1 MAALLSP
8 HPFAVEA
15 VLARTTV
22 LTFAAPAAK
31 LEKLIPSC
39 LQLDTFN
46 NTWGFVAVALVQTVN
61 LRPQGLPA
69 WLGHSFF
76 LIGYR
81 VFVRFTTPAG
91 KRLRGL
97 YILKSET
104 DKRHMEWLGNLL
116 TNYRYTTVDIR
127 QKTTENTWLIE
138 SDQADLI
145 IEVTRAAI
153 EPQLPDDSPFADWRQ
168 ARRFAGPLPF
178 TFSHEPDSR
187 RVLIVEGRREEWHPQ
202 PVEVRQAHIG
212 FLSHLG
218 IEELQLASAFTLAD
232 IPYCWKRGRFEQWN
246 G

>member
-1 MAALLSP
+1 MAALFRP

-22 LTFAAPAAK
+22 LTFAAPVAK
-31 LEKLIPSC
+31 LKKLIPPC

-46 NTWGFVAVALVQTVN
+46 DTLGFVAVALVQTTN
-61 LRPQGLPA
+61 LRPRGLPT
-69 WLGHSFF
+69 WMGHSFF

-81 VFVRFTTPAG
+81 VFVRFTIPAG

-104 DKRHMEWLGNLL
+104 DKRYMQWLGNML
-116 TNYRYTTVDIR
+116 TNYRYATVDIR
-127 QKTTENTWLIE
+127 QTTTENTWLIE
-138 SDQADLI
+138 SDQADLV
-145 IEVTRAAI
+145 IEIDRRTS
-153 EPQLPDDSPFADWRQ
+153 EPQLPTGSPFADWRQ

-187 RVLIVEGRREEWHPQ
+187 RVLIVEGGREDWRPQ
-202 PVEVRQAHIG
+202 PVAVKQVHVG
-212 FLSHLG
+212 LLSHLG
-218 IEELQLASAFTLAD
+218 IEELQLASAFTLTD
-232 IPYCWKRGRFEQWN
+232 IPYYWKRGRFEQWN